1 MYWVVSKW
9 QIIPGREDDWR
20 ERGASVRAAMK
31 TMPGV
36 EFVDSFQNASGEV
49 VAIVGYAS
57 QDAYDRVTRDPN
69 GPFEKAIAESRLEEV
84 ANWVS
89 SERGTSLDS

>member
-9 QIIPGREDDWR
+9 KSVSGRESDWR
-20 ERGASVRAAMK
+20 ERGSRIRATMK

-36 EFVDSFQNASGEV
+36 EFVDSFETENGEV
-49 VAIVGYAS
+49 VAMVGYAS

-69 GPFEKAIAESRLEEV
+69 GPFEKAIAEIRLEEV